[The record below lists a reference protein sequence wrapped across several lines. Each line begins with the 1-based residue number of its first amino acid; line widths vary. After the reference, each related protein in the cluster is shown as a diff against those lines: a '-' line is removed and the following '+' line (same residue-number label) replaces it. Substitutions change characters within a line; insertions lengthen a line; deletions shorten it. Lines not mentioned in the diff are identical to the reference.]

1 MLANFLREITYGMC
15 RTHPESLKGDPGT
28 RKSLKEDVQSKHRLV
43 TQAVHKSK
51 HLLYAGAQVHEGSPV
66 TAGQPN
72 G

>member
-1 MLANFLREITYGMC
+1 M
-15 RTHPESLKGDPGT
+15 GDPGT
-28 RKSLKEDVQSKHRLV
+28 HKSLKEDVQSKHRLV